1 MRTAKADAIGVSGEM
16 GLALEVGILA
26 DLKDADE
33 EGYASYVDEFENL
46 SNVLRSEGM
55 DEHVE
60 PDELDEIFSCDML
73 SYTGIHYL
81 RRIAVHLALGK
92 PTPAPGS
99 QETYRNVA
107 LDQEYFDS
115 FNAGKD
121 MKYQHLV
128 VHSDA
133 EGFYV
138 PIDFERVIA
147 TPTLMSGGWVGSTQR
162 LQAEC
167 AELAG
172 LLSMPLDM
180 HYELDELSR
189 AANAQLHPH
198 SQSSRRLWPWKRAET
213 EHSRNLT
220 WKQYGVETHACL
232 RLLAACE
239 VSLRTKAAIV
249 FC

>member
-1 MRTAKADAIGVSGEM
+1 LADRSGNRKGKM

-46 SNVLRSEGM
+46 SNVLRSEGLR
-55 DEHVE
+55 EHIE

-81 RRIAVHLALGK
+81 RRIAVQLALSK
-92 PTPAPGS
+92 STPAPGNR
-99 QETYRNVA
+99 ETYQNVA
-107 LDQEYFDS
+107 LNEEYFEK

-121 MKYQHLV
+121 TKYQHLV

-133 EGFYV
+133 ECFYV
-138 PIDFERVIA
+138 PIDFNRVIA
-147 TPTLMSGGWVGSTQR
+147 TPTLRLSGGWVGSTQR

-167 AELAG
+167 DELASM
-172 LLSMPLDM
+172 LSVPLDM
-180 HYELDELSR
+180 HYESRELLS
-189 AANAQLHPH
+189 AANIQLRPR
-198 SQSSRRLWPWKRAET
+198 SQSLRRLWRWRRPET
-213 EHSRNLT
+213 QRSDDLT
-220 WKQYGVETHACL
+220 WKQYGVETYACL

-239 VSLRTKAAIV
+239 VSLRTRAAIV